1 MVHEKVLN
9 RIFRYAKEKKL
20 VKLLEEKVLIYS
32 EELKSIGDIFKYPE
46 TFMKSLDKAKID
58 GFMKNENIQQIIKGI
73 YREKLEKVEIFKK
86 FIDTFNNEFLKFII
100 NSKQLSADSI
110 KNYLKNL
117 KTIENLSKKT
127 FASPTIYGML
137 LNPHRMES
145 LIVEYVKTN
154 FFSNSFRNSLFA
166 SILALFL
173 HNCSFKNENMELFE
187 HWREIQKKYMKVITD
202 SYIDKKI
209 SKRQEKIN
217 MTFQDIIKLRDSL
230 EESDIRLLLFFYTE
244 IASLRGGDLYRV
256 SINKKDVNYIDMKL
270 KKLIIGEFKTSKSY
284 GKIEISL
291 NDSIMKEL
299 TGSLKK
305 NPRNFLFV
313 DSKNNPYSNR
323 NTYNKK
329 MNAKLKK
336 VAKNDFINLT
346 DLRHIYLENIDL
358 SKMSVREKENLAKA
372 MGHSRST
379 QELYQLKKK

>member
-20 VKLLEEKVLIYS
+20 VKLLEKKVLIYS
-32 EELKSIGDIFKYPE
+32 EVKSIGDIFKYPE

-58 GFMKNENIQQIIKGI
+58 GFMKNENTQKIIRGI
-73 YREKLEKVEIFKK
+73 YRENLEKVEIFKK
-86 FIDTFNNEFLKFII
+86 FIDTFNNEFLKYII
-100 NSKQLSADSI
+100 NSKQLSKDSI

-127 FASPTIYGML
+127 LASPTIYGIL

-145 LIVEYVKTN
+145 IIVEYVN
-154 FFSNSFRNSLFA
+154 NNSFSNSFRNSLFA

-187 HWREIQKKYMKVITD
+187 HWREIQKKYMKVTD
-202 SYIDKKI
+202 DAYIDKKT
-209 SKRQEKIN
+209 SERQKKIN
-217 MTFQDIIKLRDSL
+217 LTFQDIIKLRDSL

-244 IASLRGGDLYRV
+244 IPSLRGGDLYRV
-256 SINKKDVNYIDMKL
+256 SINKREINYIDMKA
-270 KKLIIGEFKTSKSY
+270 KRLIVGEFKTSKSY

-305 NPRNFLFV
+305 HPRNFLFV
-313 DSKNNPYSNR
+313 DSKNNAYTR
-323 NTYNKK
+323 NTFNKK
-329 MNAKLKK
+329 MNSKLKK
-336 VAKNDFINLT
+336 VSKNDFINLT

-372 MGHSRST
+372 MGHSRAT